1 MPVYCYFDED
11 YDKRLGGHVD
21 PSRTTLMKEP
31 FRSSLTN
38 PHLSRL
44 SQYSQDGPELNNPEL
59 QPLRRKIN
67 ITCESTMQ
75 GINLIRQCMI
85 CDPTKPLDA
94 MNLTLVQDPSL
105 LSMAYP
111 QDDHEFPPLIDENG
125 QATAAFLMV
134 LDRLSRCIE
143 EEKEQAREVG
153 RKEGLM
159 AGIDLYDK
167 WAKDHSF
174 PIQEEVKRVKFNDYS
189 QKYEGPVLMGGIKV
203 NRDSVTKDALDFLN
217 EQWKWEDQQKG
228 H

>member
-59 QPLRRKIN
+59 KPLRRKIS
-67 ITCESTMQ
+67 ITCESGIQ
-75 GINLIRQCMI
+75 GINLINQCANHL
-85 CDPTKPLDA
+85 TKPLDA

-105 LSMAYP
+105 LSLAYP
-111 QDDHEFPPLIDENG
+111 EGDHEFPPLVDEDG
-125 QATAAFLMV
+125 KATVAFRLL
-134 LDRLSRCIE
+134 LDRIARCIE
-143 EEKEQAREVG
+143 EEKQQAREVG

-159 AGIDLYDK
+159 AGINVYDK
-167 WAKDHSF
+167 WAKDHSVNL
-174 PIQEEVKRVKFNDYS
+174 QEEVKNAEFPDYS
-189 QKYEGPVLMGGIKV
+189 TKYDGPVLMGGIKV
-203 NRDSVTKDALDFLN
+203 NRNSAQKDALEMLN
-217 EQWKWEDQQKG
+217 GKWKWEDQQKG